1 MTLFV
6 DETENEDFFIV
17 TGLLVRS
24 KEDVDLAY
32 RKFKKGIS
40 GAHISNKL
48 KQSLFTEFKSV
59 QLDHH
64 FQALKKRM
72 LLEIMEF
79 DNSIIYSCHVKKDKL
94 FYQKKKEDVYQ
105 SERENLGFQ
114 SGDERE
120 HFVPPFILF
129 C

>member
-48 KQSLFTEFKSV
+48 KQFMFSMMRIGWRMTTPSLT
-59 QLDHH
+59 
-64 FQALKKRM
+64 A
-72 LLEIMEF
+72 
-79 DNSIIYSCHVKKDKL
+79 N
-94 FYQKKKEDVYQ
+94 
-105 SERENLGFQ
+105 
-114 SGDERE
+114 
-120 HFVPPFILF
+120 
-129 C
+129 